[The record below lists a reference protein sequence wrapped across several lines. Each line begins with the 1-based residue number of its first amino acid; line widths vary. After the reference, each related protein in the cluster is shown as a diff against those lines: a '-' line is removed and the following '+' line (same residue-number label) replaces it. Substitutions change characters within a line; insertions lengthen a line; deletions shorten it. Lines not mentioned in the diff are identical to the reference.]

1 MTLDEFLD
9 AFVLPL
15 LRGGPVMVSRPLRP
29 RDKALLAEELASGS
43 RPELLFT
50 RLRRAQQLTP
60 HPALP
65 DPDDDELSLWIGLH
79 NTLVFDH
86 PERARVWARNSTWR
100 RVEGATRTL
109 LTLPFPSNTG
119 EGLVR
124 HLSVGA
130 FLDLRRTDTVITSA
144 AGEMRFAGQG
154 VPRRRFGFAAVAAGT
169 AREETLRFIDAPH
182 AAETQRLVEDAMRA
196 SPVTCLLYPR
206 RAPPGWSPLWASDFL
221 AQRGLARAVCHH
233 WAASKDWISVGGAVM
248 SALLPSVHVRSGSA
262 RTEPPSAAWTDGPRA
277 LPGAVLP
284 TGPAAVSAVVG
295 ALVHLHFLKVLE
307 FDARLGLAL
316 GSRDPGILSFLA
328 LPLLLPS
335 LGDVTGTPLSGL
347 GGYGSSQRGSGSVG
361 VESFEAGAHRRWN
374 EYVDHL
380 AELVPRAALE
390 NLLAGVVSAIV
401 QTA

>member
-1 MTLDEFLD
+1 
-9 AFVLPL
+9 
-15 LRGGPVMVSRPLRP
+15 
-29 RDKALLAEELASGS
+29 
-43 RPELLFT
+43 
-50 RLRRAQQLTP
+50 
-60 HPALP
+60 
-65 DPDDDELSLWIGLH
+65 
-79 NTLVFDH
+79 
-86 PERARVWARNSTWR
+86 
-100 RVEGATRTL
+100 
-109 LTLPFPSNTG
+109 
-119 EGLVR
+119 
-124 HLSVGA
+124 VGA
-130 FLDLRRTDTVITSA
+130 FLELRRTDTVLTST
-144 AGEMRFAGQG
+144 AGELRFAGQG

-182 AAETQRLVEDAMRA
+182 AAETQRLIEDAMRA
-196 SPVTCLLYPR
+196 SPLTCLLNPR
-206 RAPPGWSPLWASDFL
+206 RAPPGWSPLFASDFL
-221 AQRGLARAVCHH
+221 TQRGLARSVCHH

-248 SALLPSVHVRSGSA
+248 SALLPSVVPRTSA
-262 RTEPPSAAWTDGPRA
+262 RAEADRTWAEGASADGRAMPLRA

-284 TGPAAVSAVVG
+284 SGPRAVSAVVG

-335 LGDVTGTPLSGL
+335 LGEVTGTPLSGL
-347 GGYGSSQRGSGSVG
+347 SGHGSQRGSGSVG

-380 AELVPRAALE
+380 AELVPRAAME

>member
-1 MTLDEFLD
+1 MTLDEFL
-9 AFVLPL
+9 ASFVLPL
-15 LRGGPVMVSRPLRP
+15 LRGGAVVVSRPLRP
-29 RDKALLAEELASGS
+29 RDKALLAEELASGT
-43 RPELLFT
+43 RPELQFT
-50 RLRRAQQLTP
+50 RLRRAQQVTP

-86 PERARVWARNSTWR
+86 PERERVWARNSTWR
-100 RVEGATRTL
+100 RVEGATRTM

-119 EGLVR
+119 EGLAR

-130 FLDLRRTDTVITSA
+130 FLELRRTDTVVTSA
-144 AGEMRFAGQG
+144 AGELRFAGQG

-169 AREETLRFIDAPH
+169 AREETLRFVDAPH
-182 AAETQRLVEDAMRA
+182 AAETQRLIEDAMRA
-196 SPVTCLLYPR
+196 SPLTCLLNPR
-206 RAPPGWSPLWASDFL
+206 RAPPGWSPLWAADFL
-221 AQRGLARAVCHH
+221 AQRGLARAVCHQ
-233 WAASKDWISVGGAVM
+233 WASSKDWISVGGAVM
-248 SALLPSVHVRSGSA
+248 SALLPSVIPRSASA
-262 RTEPPSAAWTDGPRA
+262 RPDPAPTWTDGPRA

-307 FDARLGLAL
+307 YDARLGLAL

-335 LGDVTGTPLSGL
+335 LFEVTGTPLSGL
-347 GGYGSSQRGSGSVG
+347 LGSGGSQRGSGSVG
-361 VESFEAGAHRRWN
+361 IESFEAGAHRRWN

-380 AELVPRAALE
+380 GELVPRAALE

>member
-1 MTLDEFLD
+1 MTLDQLLD
-9 AFVLPL
+9 GFVIPL
-15 LRGGPVMVSRPLRP
+15 LRGGPVHVSRPLRP

-43 RPELLFT
+43 RPELQFT
-50 RLRRAQQLTP
+50 RLRRAQQITP

-79 NTLVFDH
+79 NALVFDH

-109 LTLPFPSNTG
+109 LTLPFCSGTG
-119 EGLVR
+119 EALVR

-130 FLDLRRTDTVITSA
+130 FLELRRTDTVVTSA
-144 AGEMRFAGQG
+144 AGELRFAGQG

-182 AAETQRLVEDAMRA
+182 AAETGRLIEDAMRA
-196 SPVTCLLYPR
+196 SPLTCLLHPR

-221 AQRGLARAVCHH
+221 AQPGLARAVCHH
-233 WAASKDWISVGGAVM
+233 WAASKDWISIGGAVM
-248 SALLPSVHVRSGSA
+248 SALLPSVVTRSGSA
-262 RTEPPSAAWTDGPRA
+262 RAETNVAWSEGGRLA

-284 TGPAAVSAVVG
+284 SGPAAVSAVVG

-335 LGDVTGTPLSGL
+335 LFEVMGTPLSGL
-347 GGYGSSQRGSGSVG
+347 AAAGSSRRGGGSVG
-361 VESFEAGAHRRWN
+361 LESFEAGAYRRWN